1 MITQAQIE
9 RSLTSGQ
16 ALALELSRRTGGVTR
31 FEAHVFDEH
40 FSLGQRISDLIARGY
55 VVSKQ
60 RETVIDKKGE
70 KHSGIV
76 RYFCLGWVDPTT
88 QAAA

>member
-1 MITQAQIE
+1 MNQLQIE
-9 RSLTSGQ
+9 RGLTAYQ
-16 ALALELSRRTGGVTR
+16 ALALELSRRTGGVNR
-31 FEAHVFDEH
+31 LEATAYDGHISF
-40 FSLGQRISDLIARGY
+40 GQRISDLKARGY
-55 VVSKQ
+55 VFSKQ
-60 RETVIDKKGE
+60 RETWTDTHGE